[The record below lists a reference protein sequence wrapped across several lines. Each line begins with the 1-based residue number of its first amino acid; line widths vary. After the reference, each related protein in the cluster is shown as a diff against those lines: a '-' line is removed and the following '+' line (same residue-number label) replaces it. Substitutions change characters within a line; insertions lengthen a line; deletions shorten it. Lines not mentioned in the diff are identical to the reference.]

1 MDNRDNR
8 LCPKLKILG
17 VSLTF
22 IALGNVQME
31 AAQPPPKDGNEF
43 NAPPKVME
51 LLQTRLYPPQVS
63 DQTPSRKSLTIPGLW
78 WANRQFGDRMV
89 VNWYV
94 YRRPQDSNSQV
105 RLIVRPD
112 LWSRYTSLERYAFLT
127 RFGTS
132 TSAAGYHLIVLDRQ
146 NFPLGAYICEFA
158 PQTDPYPLYPWLKK
172 SPPPSALPSIAQ
184 VPCRVWISPVYGT
197 QLF

>member
-1 MDNRDNR
+1 MNDHSC
-8 LCPKLKILG
+8 LKLAAFGIGLIVSSLG
-17 VSLTF
+17 Q
-22 IALGNVQME
+22 VQMGV
-31 AAQPPPKDGNEF
+31 AQSQPRDGNEF
-43 NAPPKVME
+43 RTPSKVME
-51 LLQTRLYPPQVS
+51 LLETRLSAPQVN

-89 VNWYV
+89 VNWYA

-132 TSAAGYHLIVLDRQ
+132 TSAAGYHLVVLDRQ
-146 NFPLGAYICEFA
+146 NFPLGAYTCEFA
-158 PQTDPYPLYPWLKK
+158 TQTKPYPLYPWLKK
-172 SPPPSALPSIAQ
+172 SPPPALPSMAQ

>member
-1 MDNRDNR
+1 MNHIS
-8 LCPKLKILG
+8 CLKATVLG
-17 VSLTF
+17 LGLALISLSHAPRGVT
-22 IALGNVQME
+22 Q
-31 AAQPPPKDGNEF
+31 AQPKDGNEF
-43 NAPPKVME
+43 KAPPKVME

-63 DQTPSRKSLTIPGLW
+63 DQTPSLKSLTIPGLW

-89 VNWYV
+89 VNWYT
-94 YRRPQDSNSQV
+94 YRRTQDSNSQV

-112 LWSRYTSLERYAFLT
+112 LWSRYTTIERYAFLT

-146 NFPLGAYICEFA
+146 NFPLGAYTCEFA
-158 PQTDPYPLYPWLKK
+158 PQTQPYPLYPWVKK
-172 SPPPSALPSIAQ
+172 SPPPPIPLMAQ
-184 VPCRVWISPVYGT
+184 VPCQVWISPVYGS